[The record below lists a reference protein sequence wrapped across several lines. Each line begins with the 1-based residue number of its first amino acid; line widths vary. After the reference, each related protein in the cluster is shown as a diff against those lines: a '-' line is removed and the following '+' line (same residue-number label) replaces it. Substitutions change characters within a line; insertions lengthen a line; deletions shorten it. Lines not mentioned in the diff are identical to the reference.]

1 MDDFQIERL
10 TENFVDEVFMLESK
24 LLGKA
29 SRQKI
34 SDSIA
39 SSTLNYFI
47 LKINNSVVGFYEV
60 SVIPPEAEIYD
71 IAVKEEFQGKGIGKL
86 LLKHLIDF
94 CKSKNVNTI
103 FLEVNN
109 INNKAIITIMIFL
122 IHVLI
127 FTKILDLMFIQK
139 EKITMVKMTP
149 F

>member
-109 INNKAIITIMIFL
+109 INNKAINLYKNFGFNVYSKKKL
-122 IHVLI
+122 LW
-127 FTKILDLMFIQK
+127 
-139 EKITMVKMTP
+139 
-149 F
+149 

>member
-109 INNKAIITIMIFL
+109 INNKAINLYKNFGFN
-122 IHVLI
+122 VYS
-127 FTKILDLMFIQK
+127 KRKNYYGENDAILMNLHI
-139 EKITMVKMTP
+139 
-149 F
+149 

>member
-24 LLGKA
+24 LLGKT

-71 IAVKEEFQGKGIGKL
+71 IAVKEEFQGKGFGKL

-109 INNKAIITIMIFL
+109 INNKAINLYKNFGFN
-122 IHVLI
+122 VYS
-127 FTKILDLMFIQK
+127 KRKNYYGENDAILMNLHI
-139 EKITMVKMTP
+139 
-149 F
+149 